1 MKKVR
6 FPFPSS
12 SLASWDTH
20 KHTSKE
26 QSRGNEIFL
35 ADILG
40 TDSYCSTSFGLT
52 GWHVASTMYTLTKNV
67 FPGLCACVC
76 VNSKEDKD
84 IIDDALMGKILRSQ
98 QGATLSSSSILFAFA
113 TIAFHLL
120 ALCYMSPKKE
130 EGKAILSQSK
140 STS

>member
-1 MKKVR
+1 MKNVR

-12 SLASWDTH
+12 SLASRDAH
-20 KHTSKE
+20 KHTSKD

-52 GWHVASTMYTLTKNV
+52 GWHVANTMYTLTKNV
-67 FPGLCACVC
+67 CFLGCVC
-76 VNSKEDKD
+76 VCVCISSKEDKD

-98 QGATLSSSSILFAFA
+98 QGATLSSARILSAFA

-120 ALCYMSPKKE
+120 ALC
-130 EGKAILSQSK
+130 
-140 STS
+140 